1 MTTFGDFDISQDGS
15 QVVLE
20 RVQER
25 SDVMLWIPY
34 HNLASTQPSD
44 RRARSIRESL
54 QPGGWRA
61 TRKLC
66 FLSRNRFCSSHRQRA
81 SHPDHEN
88 SRGQSGGT
96 KNSLSFLSIP

>member
-20 RVQER
+20 RVQEH
-25 SDVMLWIPY
+25 SDVVLWIPY

-54 QPGGWRA
+54 QPGG
-61 TRKLC
+61 
-66 FLSRNRFCSSHRQRA
+66 
-81 SHPDHEN
+81 
-88 SRGQSGGT
+88 
-96 KNSLSFLSIP
+96 

>member
-25 SDVMLWIPY
+25 SDVVLWIPY

-54 QPGGWRA
+54 QPGGYVLTGKPDCDLKAVGMIVWQGG
-61 TRKLC
+61 
-66 FLSRNRFCSSHRQRA
+66 NRSDCASHR
-81 SHPDHEN
+81 
-88 SRGQSGGT
+88 T
-96 KNSLSFLSIP
+96 

>member
-25 SDVMLWIPY
+25 SDVLLWIPY

-44 RRARSIRESL
+44 RRARSTRKSL
-54 QPGGWRA
+54 QPGG
-61 TRKLC
+61 
-66 FLSRNRFCSSHRQRA
+66 
-81 SHPDHEN
+81 
-88 SRGQSGGT
+88 
-96 KNSLSFLSIP
+96 